1 MGFAQSI
8 KSSIAWILSDPPA
21 VPPAAAPPA
30 APAKAETDRRPGA
43 VKLANDDLSGASAVK
58 KPRGRPRKAKQAPPS
73 AAPAVAVPLPNGN
86 GVLLLPY
93 KPSSPPLPDAESA

>member
-8 KSSIAWILSDPPA
+8 KDRIAWFLPSPY
-21 VPPAAAPPA
+21 VPPAAVPPPA
-30 APAKAETDRRPGA
+30 APAKAEPEPATPRKRGRPRA
-43 VKLANDDLSGASAVK
+43 VKLANDLGAAAAK
-58 KPRGRPRKAKQAPPS
+58 KPRGRPRRA